1 MSFTFDE
8 DFEFLNSCQKL
19 IQSDVINNKEELIDG
34 KYLYN
39 TENEINFLTNK
50 IDEIEVLNCINI
62 LIFYIYFYILFQVDR
77 VQGQYYKVIRR
88 FKELFCETWGIN
100 KFMEL

>member
-88 FKELFCETWGIN
+88 FKELFCET
-100 KFMEL
+100 